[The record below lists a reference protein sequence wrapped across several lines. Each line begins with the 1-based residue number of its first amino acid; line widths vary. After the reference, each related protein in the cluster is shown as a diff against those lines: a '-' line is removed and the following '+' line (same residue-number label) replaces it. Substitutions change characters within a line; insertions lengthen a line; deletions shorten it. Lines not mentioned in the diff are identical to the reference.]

1 MASFKYFVDIDLNK
15 NELLK
20 AVLENAET
28 HPTNPKEGQLYYNT
42 SIANK
47 GIWGYVDNVW
57 IELSK
62 IYQHPTYAAL
72 DPDISDGGKVL
83 ASLKVDDKGHV
94 IEAETRTLTLA
105 DLGYT
110 GDLNANMYDHPTF
123 TNNALS
129 DPLTDAEVI
138 SDVIVNNEGHVT
150 GFVTRDLTPADI
162 GAAVINDT
170 ALETASTWS
179 SQRIKDELDNLNN
192 VVTGALVY
200 QGGYNADTNTPDL
213 ESGIDLMKG
222 YTYTVT
228 TGGDFLGESV
238 QVGDMII
245 AEVDFPETIDN
256 WTLVNK
262 NIPDIVDAT
271 DEDTGIIRIATE
283 AEVLAGTNST
293 AAVTPATLVSF
304 IQAQVTSSG
313 YGANIGDGTSTSF
326 DISHN
331 LGTKDVLINV
341 FDDTTGDEVGVAK
354 RRTTNDSVR
363 ILVNEPL
370 TNNELRVVIKK

>member
-1 MASFKYFVDIDLNK
+1 MASFKYYVDIDLNK

-62 IYQHPTYAAL
+62 IYEHPAYTELNPTLTDAN
-72 DPDISDGGKVL
+72 VL
-83 ASLKVDDKGHV
+83 ASLQVDEEGHV
-94 IEAETRTLTLA
+94 IEAETRALSLS
-105 DLGYT
+105 DLGYE
-110 GDLNANMYDHPTF
+110 GDPNANNYTHPDF
-123 TNNALS
+123 PNNALS

-138 SDVIVNNEGHVT
+138 SDVVVNNEGHVT

-162 GAAVINDT
+162 GAAVINDS

-179 SQRIKDELDNLNN
+179 SQRIKDELDDINN
-192 VVTGALVY
+192 IVTGALVY

-238 QVGDMII
+238 QVGDMIV

-256 WTLVNK
+256 WTIVNK

-271 DEDTGIIRIATE
+271 DEDTGIIRIATQS
-283 AEVLAGTNST
+283 EVDAGTDNST
-293 AAVTPATLVSF
+293 AVTPATLVSF
-304 IQAQVTSSG
+304 VQAQFTSSG

-331 LGTKDVLINV
+331 LGTQDVLINV
-341 FDDTTGDEVGVAK
+341 FDDTTGDEVGVVK
-354 RRTTNDSVR
+354 RRTTDDSVR